1 MHFTGKLLLA
11 IVAQWGATS
20 ALANSYAGCESISCF
35 TNLTEGGGYRI
46 PGPAGESGE
55 SVLASNMDNGSGPTI
70 NPTLAA
76 FFYHRGNTYYF
87 LDEFPHAIS
96 NYDEAIS
103 LRPNYAEAYYFRG
116 LAYYRNGA
124 FERALADFRTAL
136 SKNSFSI
143 SASELNTD
151 ARQKI
156 LEVELKISEIADP
169 QTP

>member
-1 MHFTGKLLLA
+1 MHLTGKLLLA
-11 IVAQWGATS
+11 VLAQYGATS
-20 ALANSYAGCESISCF
+20 ALADNM
-35 TNLTEGGGYRI
+35 
-46 PGPAGESGE
+46 AGETGR
-55 SVLASNMDNGSGPTI
+55 SVLAYNLDSGSGPTA

-87 LDEFPHAIS
+87 LDEYPHAIS
-96 NYDEAIS
+96 NYNEAID

-116 LAYYRNGA
+116 LAYYRGGA
-124 FERALADFRTAL
+124 FKRALADFRTAL

-143 SASELNTD
+143 SAGNLNTD

-169 QTP
+169 ESP

>member
-1 MHFTGKLLLA
+1 MRLTGKLLLA
-11 IVAQWGATS
+11 ILAQWGATS
-20 ALANSYAGCESISCF
+20 ALADSRIS
-35 TNLTEGGGYRI
+35 
-46 PGPAGESGE
+46 GPAGENGP
-55 SVLASNMDNGSGPTI
+55 SVLAYNMDNGSGSMI

-76 FFYHRGNTYYF
+76 FFYHRGNTYYI
-87 LDEFPHAIS
+87 LDEYPHAIS
-96 NYDEAIS
+96 NYNEAID

-116 LAYYRNGA
+116 LAYYRGGA
-124 FERALADFRTAL
+124 FKRALADFRTAL

-143 SASELNTD
+143 SASKLNTD